1 LQYRKQRVDVL
12 HSVDSDGLEKQEQD
26 FVRHH
31 HYIACKDY
39 DRTIMKKVRSIMNL
53 DHLNQA
59 YQQDQKE
66 EEGKENTKNDEN
78 SNLKNKTKKIM
89 LVDDE
94 ADILWLFKMILE
106 SDARLKVD
114 AFLDPIIALEN
125 FRPGLYDLLL
135 IDIAMPKMN
144 GFELYDKIRKLD
156 KKVKV
161 SFVTASEMFYEE
173 IRMEAFPELDTTTCF
188 IRKPIANPDL
198 IQQVREILE
207 IYSL

>member
-1 LQYRKQRVDVL
+1 
-12 HSVDSDGLEKQEQD
+12 
-26 FVRHH
+26 
-31 HYIACKDY
+31 
-39 DRTIMKKVRSIMNL
+39 MNL

-59 YQQDQKE
+59 YQQNRTE
-66 EEGKENTKNDEN
+66 EEEKNTKNDDN
-78 SNLKNKTKKIM
+78 GNLKNKTKKIM

-144 GFELYDKIRKLD
+144 GFELYDKIRELD
-156 KKVKV
+156 KKVKI

-173 IRMEAFPELDTTTCF
+173 IRKEAFPELDTTCF

-198 IQQVREILE
+198 IQQVMEILE
-207 IYSL
+207 IVNL

>member
-1 LQYRKQRVDVL
+1 M

-53 DHLNQA
+53 DYLNQA
-59 YQQDQKE
+59 YQQNRTEKE
-66 EEGKENTKNDEN
+66 KNTKNDEN
-78 SNLKNKTKKIM
+78 SNLKNKNKTKKIM

-94 ADILWLFKMILE
+94 ADILGLFKIVLE

-125 FRPGLYDLLL
+125 FRPELYDLLL

-144 GFELYDKIRKLD
+144 GFELYDKIRELD

-173 IRMEAFPELDTTTCF
+173 IRKEAFPELDTTTCF

-207 IYSL
+207 IVNL

>member
-1 LQYRKQRVDVL
+1 
-12 HSVDSDGLEKQEQD
+12 
-26 FVRHH
+26 
-31 HYIACKDY
+31 
-39 DRTIMKKVRSIMNL
+39 MNL
-53 DHLNQA
+53 DHPNQA
-59 YQQDQKE
+59 YQQHRT
-66 EEGKENTKNDEN
+66 EGEKGEKGENTKNDDN
-78 SNLKNKTKKIM
+78 SNLKDKNKTKKIM

-94 ADILWLFKMILE
+94 ADILELFKMVLEE

-114 AFLDPIIALEN
+114 AFLDPIVALKN

-144 GFELYDKIRKLD
+144 GFELYDKIRELD
-156 KKVKV
+156 KKVKI
-161 SFVTASEMFYEE
+161 SIVTASEMFYEE
-173 IRMEAFPELDTTTCF
+173 IRKEAFPELDTTTCF

>member
-1 LQYRKQRVDVL
+1 LN
-12 HSVDSDGLEKQEQD
+12 SVDSNSLEKQEQD

-39 DRTIMKKVRSIMNL
+39 DRTVMKKVRSIVNL

-59 YQQDQKE
+59 HQQNRTE
-66 EEGKENTKNDEN
+66 EEEENTKNDDNN
-78 SNLKNKTKKIM
+78 SNRKTKKIM

-114 AFLDPIIALEN
+114 AFADPIVALKN

-144 GFELYDKIRKLD
+144 GFELYDRIRKLD
-156 KKVKV
+156 KKVKI
-161 SFVTASEMFYEE
+161 SFITASEMFYEE
-173 IRMEAFPELDTTTCF
+173 IRKEAFPELDTKCF

-198 IQQVREILE
+198 IQQVMEILE
-207 IYSL
+207 IVNL

>member
-1 LQYRKQRVDVL
+1 MNKVL
-12 HSVDSDGLEKQEQD
+12 
-26 FVRHH
+26 
-31 HYIACKDY
+31 
-39 DRTIMKKVRSIMNL
+39 SIKNL
-53 DHLNQA
+53 DHLNHA
-59 YQQDQKE
+59 DKQDQN
-66 EEGKENTKNDEN
+66 KENTRNDEN
-78 SNLKNKTKKIM
+78 GSPKTKRIM

-114 AFLDPIIALEN
+114 SFADPIVALEN

-144 GFELYDKIRKLD
+144 GFELYDKIRELD
-156 KKVKV
+156 KKVKI

-173 IRMEAFPELDTTTCF
+173 IRKEAFPEFDTTICF

-198 IQQVREILE
+198 IKQVKQVLNIK
-207 IYSL
+207 

>member
-1 LQYRKQRVDVL
+1 MY
-12 HSVDSDGLEKQEQD
+12 SVDSDNLEEQEQD

-39 DRTIMKKVRSIMNL
+39 DRTIMNKVRSITNV
-53 DHLNQA
+53 DHLNLVHK
-59 YQQDQKE
+59 QDQTE
-66 EEGKENTKNDEN
+66 EENTKNEN
-78 SNLKNKTKKIM
+78 SGLKTKKIM

-114 AFLDPIIALEN
+114 SFADPIVALEN

-144 GFELYDKIRKLD
+144 GFELYDKIRELD
-156 KKVKV
+156 KKVKI

-173 IRMEAFPELDTTTCF
+173 IRKEAFPEFDTTICF

-207 IYSL
+207 IINL

>member
-1 LQYRKQRVDVL
+1 M
-12 HSVDSDGLEKQEQD
+12 HFVDSEGLEEQEQD

-53 DHLNQA
+53 DYLNQA
-59 YQQDQKE
+59 HQQDRTE
-66 EEGKENTKNDEN
+66 EEEEYTKNDEN
-78 SNLKNKTKKIM
+78 SNLKTKKIM

-94 ADILWLFKMILE
+94 EDILWLFKMILE

-114 AFLDPIIALEN
+114 AFADPIIALEN

-144 GFELYDKIRKLD
+144 GFELYDKIRELD
-156 KKVKV
+156 KKVKI

-173 IRMEAFPELDTTTCF
+173 IRKEAFPELDTTTCF

-207 IYSL
+207 IVNL

>member
-1 LQYRKQRVDVL
+1 MD
-12 HSVDSDGLEKQEQD
+12 SVDSNSLEKREQD

-53 DHLNQA
+53 DYPNQA
-59 YQQDQKE
+59 YQQDRTEEGEKE
-66 EEGKENTKNDEN
+66 EKEKNTKDDDN
-78 SNLKNKTKKIM
+78 SNLKHKNKTKKIM

-94 ADILWLFKMILE
+94 ADILWLFKMILEE

-144 GFELYDKIRKLD
+144 GFELYDKIRELD

-173 IRMEAFPELDTTTCF
+173 IRKEAFPELDTTCF

-207 IYSL
+207 IYNL

>member
-1 LQYRKQRVDVL
+1 MN
-12 HSVDSDGLEKQEQD
+12 SVDSNSLEEQEQD

-39 DRTIMKKVRSIMNL
+39 DRTVMKKVRSIMNL
-53 DHLNQA
+53 DYLNQA
-59 YQQDQKE
+59 HQQDQRE
-66 EEGKENTKNDEN
+66 EEQKNTKNDDN

-94 ADILWLFKMILE
+94 ADILGLFKMVLE

-114 AFLDPIIALEN
+114 AFADPIVALEN

-144 GFELYDKIRKLD
+144 GFELYDKIRELD
-156 KKVKV
+156 KKVKI

-173 IRMEAFPELDTTTCF
+173 IRKEAFPEFDTTICF

-207 IYSL
+207 IVNL

>member
-1 LQYRKQRVDVL
+1 LY
-12 HSVDSDGLEKQEQD
+12 SVDSDNLEEQEQD

-31 HYIACKDY
+31 HHIVCKDY
-39 DRTIMKKVRSIMNL
+39 DRTIMNKVRSITNV
-53 DHLNQA
+53 DHLNLVHK
-59 YQQDQKE
+59 QDQTE
-66 EEGKENTKNDEN
+66 EENTKNDN
-78 SNLKNKTKKIM
+78 SNLKTKKIM

-114 AFLDPIIALEN
+114 SFADPIVALEN

-144 GFELYDKIRKLD
+144 GFELYDKIRELD
-156 KKVKV
+156 KKVKI

-173 IRMEAFPELDTTTCF
+173 IRKEAFPEFDTTICF

-198 IQQVREILE
+198 IKQVREILNVK
-207 IYSL
+207 

>member
-1 LQYRKQRVDVL
+1 MGLDALR
-12 HSVDSDGLEKQEQD
+12 SVDSDDLEEQEQD
-26 FVRHH
+26 LVGYHH
-31 HYIACKDY
+31 HIACKNY
-39 DRTIMKKVRSIMNL
+39 DITIMNKVLSIKNL
-53 DHLNQA
+53 NHINHADKQGQNE
-59 YQQDQKE
+59 D
-66 EEGKENTKNDEN
+66 NTKNDN
-78 SNLKNKTKKIM
+78 SNLKKKIM

-114 AFLDPIIALEN
+114 SFSDPIVALEN

-144 GFELYDKIRKLD
+144 GFELYDKIRELD
-156 KKVKV
+156 KKVKI

-173 IRMEAFPELDTTTCF
+173 MRKEAFPELDTTICF

-198 IQQVREILE
+198 IKQVKQIMN
-207 IYSL
+207 IK

>member
-1 LQYRKQRVDVL
+1 M
-12 HSVDSDGLEKQEQD
+12 HSVDSNGLEEQEQG

-31 HYIACKDY
+31 NYIACKNY
-39 DRTIMKKVRSIMNL
+39 DKTIMKKVHSIMNL
-53 DHLNQA
+53 DYLNQA
-59 YQQDQKE
+59 HQQNRTE
-66 EEGKENTKNDEN
+66 EENTKNDDN
-78 SNLKNKTKKIM
+78 SNRKTKKIM

-94 ADILWLFKMILE
+94 EDILWLFKMILE

-114 AFLDPIIALEN
+114 SFADPIAALEN

-144 GFELYDKIRKLD
+144 GFELYDKIRELD
-156 KKVKV
+156 KKVKI

-173 IRMEAFPELDTTTCF
+173 IRKEAFPELDTTICF

-207 IYSL
+207 IYNL

>member
-1 LQYRKQRVDVL
+1 MNKVL
-12 HSVDSDGLEKQEQD
+12 
-26 FVRHH
+26 
-31 HYIACKDY
+31 
-39 DRTIMKKVRSIMNL
+39 SIKNL
-53 DHLNQA
+53 DHLNHA
-59 YQQDQKE
+59 DKQDQN
-66 EEGKENTKNDEN
+66 KENTKNDDN
-78 SNLKNKTKKIM
+78 SNLKTKRII

-114 AFLDPIIALEN
+114 SFADPIVALEN

-144 GFELYDKIRKLD
+144 GFELYDKIRELD
-156 KKVKV
+156 KKVKI

-173 IRMEAFPELDTTTCF
+173 IRKEAFPEFDTTICF

-207 IYSL
+207 IINL

>member
-1 LQYRKQRVDVL
+1 M
-12 HSVDSDGLEKQEQD
+12 HSVDSEGLKEQEQD

-39 DRTIMKKVRSIMNL
+39 DRTIMKKVHSIMNL
-53 DHLNQA
+53 DYLNPVH
-59 YQQDQKE
+59 QQDQN
-66 EEGKENTKNDEN
+66 KENIKNDNN
-78 SNLKNKTKKIM
+78 SNLKTKKIM

-114 AFLDPIIALEN
+114 SFADPIVALEN

-144 GFELYDKIRKLD
+144 GFELYDKIRELD
-156 KKVKV
+156 KKVKI

-173 IRMEAFPELDTTTCF
+173 IRKEAFPELDTTICF
-188 IRKPIANPDL
+188 IRKPIENPDL
-198 IQQVREILE
+198 IKQVREILE
-207 IYSL
+207 IH

>member
-1 LQYRKQRVDVL
+1 
-12 HSVDSDGLEKQEQD
+12 
-26 FVRHH
+26 
-31 HYIACKDY
+31 
-39 DRTIMKKVRSIMNL
+39 MKKVHSIMNL
-53 DHLNQA
+53 DHPNQA
-59 YQQDQKE
+59 YQQHRTEGEKGEKE
-66 EEGKENTKNDEN
+66 KNTKNDDN
-78 SNLKNKTKKIM
+78 SNLKDKNKTKKIM

-94 ADILWLFKMILE
+94 ADILELFKMVLEE

-114 AFLDPIIALEN
+114 AFLDPIVALKN

-144 GFELYDKIRKLD
+144 GFELYDKIRELD
-156 KKVKV
+156 KKVKI
-161 SFVTASEMFYEE
+161 SIVTASEMFYEE
-173 IRMEAFPELDTTTCF
+173 IRKEAFPELDTTTCF

>member
-1 LQYRKQRVDVL
+1 MNKVL
-12 HSVDSDGLEKQEQD
+12 
-26 FVRHH
+26 
-31 HYIACKDY
+31 
-39 DRTIMKKVRSIMNL
+39 SIKNL
-53 DHLNQA
+53 DDLNHA
-59 YQQDQKE
+59 DKQDQN
-66 EEGKENTKNDEN
+66 KENTKNDN
-78 SNLKNKTKKIM
+78 SNLKTKKIM

-114 AFLDPIIALEN
+114 SFADPVVALEN
-125 FRPGLYDLLL
+125 FRPRLYDLLL

-144 GFELYDKIRKLD
+144 GFELYDKIRELD
-156 KKVKV
+156 KKVKI

-173 IRMEAFPELDTTTCF
+173 IRKEAFPELDTTICF

-207 IYSL
+207 IH

>member
-1 LQYRKQRVDVL
+1 M
-12 HSVDSDGLEKQEQD
+12 HSADSDGLEKQEQD
-26 FVRHH
+26 FLRHH

-39 DRTIMKKVRSIMNL
+39 DRTVMKKVRSIMNL
-53 DHLNQA
+53 DYLNQA
-59 YQQDQKE
+59 HQQNQNE
-66 EEGKENTKNDEN
+66 ENIKNDN
-78 SNLKNKTKKIM
+78 SNLKTKKIM

-114 AFLDPIIALEN
+114 SFADPIVALEN

-144 GFELYDKIRKLD
+144 GFELYDKIRELD
-156 KKVKV
+156 KKVKI

-173 IRMEAFPELDTTTCF
+173 IRKEAFPELDTTTCF

-198 IQQVREILE
+198 IQQVMEILA
-207 IYSL
+207 IVNL

>member
-1 LQYRKQRVDVL
+1 
-12 HSVDSDGLEKQEQD
+12 
-26 FVRHH
+26 
-31 HYIACKDY
+31 
-39 DRTIMKKVRSIMNL
+39 MKKVRSIMNL

-59 YQQDQKE
+59 HQQNRTEGE
-66 EEGKENTKNDEN
+66 EEEYTKNDEN

-114 AFLDPIIALEN
+114 AFADPIIALEN

-144 GFELYDKIRKLD
+144 GFELYDRIRKLD
-156 KKVKV
+156 KKVKI
-161 SFVTASEMFYEE
+161 SFITASEMFYEE
-173 IRMEAFPELDTTTCF
+173 IRKEAFPELDTKCF

-198 IQQVREILE
+198 IQQVMEILE
-207 IYSL
+207 IVNLW

>member
-1 LQYRKQRVDVL
+1 MNKVL
-12 HSVDSDGLEKQEQD
+12 
-26 FVRHH
+26 
-31 HYIACKDY
+31 
-39 DRTIMKKVRSIMNL
+39 SIKNL
-53 DHLNQA
+53 DDLNHA
-59 YQQDQKE
+59 DKQDQN
-66 EEGKENTKNDEN
+66 KENTKNDN
-78 SNLKNKTKKIM
+78 SNLKTKKIM

-114 AFLDPIIALEN
+114 SFADPVVALEN
-125 FRPGLYDLLL
+125 FRPRLYDLLL

-144 GFELYDKIRKLD
+144 GFELYDKIRELD
-156 KKVKV
+156 KKVKI

-173 IRMEAFPELDTTTCF
+173 IRKEAFPELDTTICF

-207 IYSL
+207 IVNL